1 MLSAALLEARRRGAQ
16 PYPILRIPWVARG
29 YQLGTDIISPR
40 MRETPAGQ
48 VTRISKIGGWSQITY
63 GSGIGSSE
71 LKIVETKVSVLDA
84 RGELYEML
92 TAYDPRGSAALMD
105 WAAPGLVVD
114 DWTPLFR
121 GVVAD
126 WARVQDSGDAGPCT
140 EIFLKTDDTVLRSP
154 IPGGTIQRTEWG
166 SAEEGSVFGTQLHL
180 VTGVQDSS
188 LITGRGMVRAPNL
201 VYDETLGYKY
211 LASVGNFVNVRRI
224 AYDGIVQGSGWTF
237 RSFVHG
243 RVRVT
248 MIEIAAGFQP
258 SKGVVVSFDC
268 EGADENG
275 LDVGTALTG
284 APDTLR
290 MIINEYGFRQA
301 PLRGYRGDAPVIEA
315 ESWDESSALFA
326 LWRIECA
333 RTFGGEQEP
342 ESLDDLIRSYLDAY
356 PIARILWTPL
366 GQLRHGVL
374 DPDDVD
380 PDDDR
385 TLDVAA
391 HHEGGLVPMSRGDK
405 GEVYNRVH
413 TSYCFSSGEQKFL
426 SAYDAH
432 DLGTLPDER
441 VEKTIE
447 NTWSQGRFEQDTD
460 LNPAPPDDPE
470 IPS

>member
-16 PYPILRIPWVARG
+16 PYPLLRIPWVARG
-29 YQLGTDIISPR
+29 YELQTDIISPR
-40 MRETPAGQ
+40 MRETPEGQ
-48 VTRISKIGGWSQITY
+48 VTRISKLGGWGQIVY
-63 GSGIGSSE
+63 GSGIGASE
-71 LKIVETKVSVLDA
+71 LKIVQTKVSVLDP

-105 WAAPGLVVD
+105 WAATGLVVD

-121 GVVAD
+121 GVVED

-154 IPGGTIQRTEWG
+154 IPGGTILRTEWS

-211 LASVGNFVNVRRI
+211 LASVGYFVNVRRI
-224 AYDGIVQGSGWTF
+224 AYDGIVQASGWTF

-243 RVRVT
+243 RNRIT
-248 MIEIAAGFQP
+248 TIDIAAGFQP

-268 EGADENG
+268 EGPDEDG
-275 LDVGTALTG
+275 LGAGDALTG

-290 MIINEYGFRQA
+290 MLINEYGYRSA
-301 PLRGYRGDAPVIEA
+301 PLRGFRGDAPVIEA

-326 LWRIECA
+326 LHGIECA

-342 ESLDDLIRSYLDAY
+342 DSLDDLIKTYLDGY
-356 PIARILWTPL
+356 PHARIMWTPL

-374 DPDDVD
+374 DPDDID
-380 PDDDR
+380 PDDAR
-385 TLDVAA
+385 QIDVAA
-391 HHEGGLVPMSRGDK
+391 HHEGGEVPMDRGDK

-426 SAYDAH
+426 AAYDAH

-441 VEKTIE
+441 VELSIE
-447 NTWSQGRFEQDTD
+447 NTWSQGRFEQDTPQ
-460 LNPAPPDDPE
+460 NPAPPPDP
-470 IPS
+470 